1 MERRPLVLQKKAKW
15 GGGVGSQKSTR
26 MSVPEPGRFGALGSW
41 VPSVGGD
48 GNEPGWWQPSDL
60 QLVCLAAAAAKSLHL
75 CPTLCDPIV

>member
-1 MERRPLVLQKKAKW
+1 
-15 GGGVGSQKSTR
+15 
-26 MSVPEPGRFGALGSW
+26 MSVPEPGQFGALGSW

-60 QLVCLAAAAAKSLHL
+60 QLVCLAAAKSFQS